1 MKSTFKHNWK
11 LLKELRTKKWLTL
24 SEAVENF
31 EYTRKHTISRALLH
45 YYESGERRMNKEAY
59 DQYIA
64 YLEGME

>member
-1 MKSTFKHNWK
+1 MKPHE
-11 LLKELRTKKWLTL
+11 LKKMKDLRTKKWLTL

-45 YYESGERRMNKEAY
+45 YYETGHRRMNKEAY